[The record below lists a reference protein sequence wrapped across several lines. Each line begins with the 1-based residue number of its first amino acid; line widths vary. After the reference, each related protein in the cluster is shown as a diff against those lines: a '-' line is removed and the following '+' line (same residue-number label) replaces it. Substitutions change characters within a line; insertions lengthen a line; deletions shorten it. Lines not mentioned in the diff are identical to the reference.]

1 MSEHQQFVELCA
13 YYTSGSISDEQLKQ
27 LDAHLEGCLDCR
39 RALEEF
45 QEIASMGLPSLA
57 PDFAALS
64 KDNDTEVT
72 EDRAQRRLLARIE
85 NEIAARR
92 PRPVAFA
99 AERPVIWNGV
109 GVISLFR
116 SARTP
121 LPYAAGILLLASVG
135 VCSYHLG
142 ARRIANASQPKLK
155 QIQTQADSLQIEVAR
170 LSDERAA
177 LNSKL
182 QESSS
187 RAETLTSVVNSR
199 LAEIASLKE
208 QNRNLGDS
216 ANGAEAKRAASEA
229 DRANL
234 NRKLVETQASLDAAQ
249 KALDTARNERTIDV
263 VQVADLERRLNE
275 TSEILKDREQTIQ
288 QQRDLLAYD
297 RDIRDLIGARDL
309 YVAEV
314 NDVDRNAETKAPF
327 GRVFFTKGKSL
338 IFYAYDL
345 DKQPG
350 LKRAAAFQAWGRRGT
365 DFEQALPLGILYLDN
380 SSNRRWVLR
389 LDDPKTIAKIDAVF
403 VTVEPK
409 GGSQKPSSKP
419 LLFAYLKVAPNHP

>member
-27 LDAHLEGCLDCR
+27 LDAHLECCLDCR

-57 PDFAALS
+57 PDFAALP
-64 KDNDTEVT
+64 KDSDREAT
-72 EDRAQRRLLARIE
+72 EDRAQHRLFARIE

-92 PRPVAFA
+92 PGSVAIAAPRPVT
-99 AERPVIWNGV
+99 RNGTLV
-109 GVISLFR
+109 SIMFR
-116 SARTP
+116 YARTL
-121 LPYAAGILLLASVG
+121 LPYAAAILLTASVG
-135 VCSYHLG
+135 TYSYRLG
-142 ARRIANASQPKLK
+142 ASHTTNASEPKLR
-155 QIQTQADSLQIEVAR
+155 QIQAHADSLQSEVSR
-170 LSDERAA
+170 LLDERAA
-177 LNSKL
+177 LDSKL
-182 QESSS
+182 LQNDRRIE
-187 RAETLTSVVNSR
+187 ALTSGVSSWVGQ
-199 LAEIASLKE
+199 IAALKE
-208 QNRNLGDS
+208 ETKRLSD
-216 ANGAEAKRAASEA
+216 AADRTDAKRAAAEQ

-234 NRKLVETQASLDAAQ
+234 NRKLLETQTT
-249 KALDTARNERTIDV
+249 LDTAEKALETARVERTADLV
-263 VQVADLERRLNE
+263 HVADLERRVNE
-275 TSEILKDREQTIQ
+275 ASEVLRDRDQTIQ

-350 LKRAAAFQAWGRRGT
+350 LKRASAFQAWGRRGT
-365 DFEQALPLGILYLDN
+365 NFEQALPLGILYLDS

-403 VTVEPK
+403 VTVEPR

>member
-13 YYTSGSISDEQLKQ
+13 YYTSGSISDAQLKE
-27 LDAHLEGCLDCR
+27 LDAHLESCLDCR
-39 RALEEF
+39 CALEEF

-57 PDFAALS
+57 PDLAVLP
-64 KDNDTEVT
+64 KDVDAEAS
-72 EDRAQRRLLARIE
+72 EHRSQRRLLSRIE

-92 PRPVAFA
+92 PNSGAIAVEPATRG
-99 AERPVIWNGV
+99 NGFSV
-109 GVISLFR
+109 MNLFR
-116 SARTP
+116 STRAL
-121 LPYAAGILLLASVG
+121 LPYAAVILMTASISVY
-135 VCSYHLG
+135 SYRFG
-142 ARRIANASQPKLK
+142 MRRVSTQSEPRLK
-155 QIQTQADSLQIEVAR
+155 QVQARADSLQIELTR
-170 LSDERAA
+170 LFDERAA

-182 QESSS
+182 LESG
-187 RAETLTSVVNSR
+187 RRVETLTSEVNFR
-199 LAEIASLKE
+199 LAEIAALKDQSGKLE
-208 QNRNLGDS
+208 DS
-216 ANGAEAKRAASEA
+216 ATAAQAKRAASEA

-234 NRKLVETQASLDAAQ
+234 NRKLLETQASLDAVQ
-249 KALDTARNERTIDV
+249 KALETAQNERTADV
-263 VQVADLERRLNE
+263 VQVADLKRRLNE
-275 TSEILKDREQTIQ
+275 ASEILKDRDQTIQ

-314 NDVDRNAETKAPF
+314 NDVDRNAETKTPF